1 MKLQIAFLLIALFAV
16 LSLAADSDR
25 QVIVSYPKG
34 TPQNI
39 MDEAMEEIRKAVR
52 FAQRDHGI
60 WTSLTRGQGGMIEH
74 EYSLIKG
81 FVATGP
87 AKIFETVKTMGE
99 GHNVLVEEDKDVHA
113 INS

>member
-1 MKLQIAFLLIALFAV
+1 MKIQLAFLLVVLFAV
-16 LSLAADSDR
+16 LSWAADSDR

-39 MDEAMEEIRKAVR
+39 MDEAMAEIKKA
-52 FAQRDHGI
+52 
-60 WTSLTRGQGGMIEH
+60 GGMIEH

>member
-1 MKLQIAFLLIALFAV
+1 MKLQITFLLIALFAV

-39 MDEAMEEIRKAVR
+39 MDEAMEEIRKA
-52 FAQRDHGI
+52 
-60 WTSLTRGQGGMIEH
+60 GGMIEH

>member
-1 MKLQIAFLLIALFAV
+1 MKLQITFLLIALFAV
-16 LSLAADSDR
+16 LSLAADSNR

-39 MDEAMEEIRKAVR
+39 MDEAMEEIRKA
-52 FAQRDHGI
+52 
-60 WTSLTRGQGGMIEH
+60 GGTIEH